1 MQAVARSD
9 TPAATPCAGP
19 ADRAAS
25 RGGWRGGRRAPRLRV
40 VLALGFGTLGF
51 LTTLAL
57 AALVS
62 REATRRLEAEV
73 GGQLAEIAGQM
84 ARGLDIGMFERWR
97 DIQIAAAS
105 DSLRDPGA
113 GTAAKRAVMERLQ
126 ATYPAYSII
135 GLIDA
140 GGRFSVTSTG
150 ALEGADVSG
159 RDYFRAG
166 RAGPYVGDVHPAK
179 LLEAL
184 MPPDEAAAR
193 ARRRASPCGSSTSR
207 PRSGRRTAASSGYW
221 PPISTGPGRA
231 TWPASSRAPSG
242 ATARVPRS

>member
-1 MQAVARSD
+1 M
-9 TPAATPCAGP
+9 
-19 ADRAAS
+19 
-25 RGGWRGGRRAPRLRV
+25 
-40 VLALGFGTLGF
+40 LALGFGTLGF
-51 LTTLAL
+51 LTTLTL

-105 DSLRDPGA
+105 DSLRDPGT

-140 GGRFSVTSTG
+140 DGRFSVTSTG

-159 RDYFRAG
+159 RDYFRGG
-166 RAGPYVGDVHPAK
+166 RAGPYVGDVHPGQAPRG
-179 LLEAL
+179 ADA
-184 MPPDEAAAR
+184 PGRGRRARGGAR
-193 ARRRASPCGSSTSR
+193 APAAPRRRGARAGAGR
-207 PRSGRRTAASSGYW
+207 PRPRGAGR
-221 PPISTGPGRA
+221 PFSTGPGRA
-231 TWPASSRAPSG
+231 KWPASSRLASG
-242 ATARVPRS
+242 ATARAPRS

>member
-1 MQAVARSD
+1 M
-9 TPAATPCAGP
+9 AAPCVDP
-19 ADRAAS
+19 ADRAGH
-25 RGGWRGGRRAPRLRV
+25 RGGWRGGWGAPRLRV

-57 AALVS
+57 AASVS

-73 GGQLAEIAGQM
+73 GGQLVEIAGQM

-105 DSLRDPGA
+105 DSLRDPGT
-113 GTAAKRAVMERLQ
+113 GTAAKRAAMERLQ

-140 GGRFSVTSTG
+140 YGRVSVTSTG

-159 RDYFRAG
+159 RDYFRGG

-179 LLEAL
+179 LLEAV
-184 MPPDEAAAR
+184 MPADEAAAR
-193 ARRRASPCGSSTSR
+193 AAAREPPDGPDPAPARATIVPASPTARPSAAGPR
-207 PRSGRRTAASSGYW
+207 PRS
-221 PPISTGPGRA
+221 
-231 TWPASSRAPSG
+231 RAPAG
-242 ATARVPRS
+242 HAPRRRSQISL